1 MCARSAPK
9 LDLKPIGRRIR
20 ALRAE
25 MRQQQ
30 FAAQLGISQG
40 QLSKIERGEVAP
52 TLEVL
57 LVMAIKSG
65 RTIDWIVRSDE
76 K

>member
-9 LDLKPIGRRIR
+9 LDLKAIGRRIR

-76 K
+76 N